1 MSEHEHDHHH
11 GEEENPKAELIKILA
26 GAALFGLSF
35 LAGKFVPYE
44 WIRLALLL
52 ASYVVLGG
60 NVVLNAVKGIF
71 HGDFFD
77 ENFLMSVAT
86 IGAAIL
92 GDYNEA
98 VFVMLFYSVGEFAQD
113 LAADKARDSIE
124 DLMDIEPESARLV
137 LKDGSTKEISPE
149 DVKIG
154 DRLQVLAGELV
165 PVDGRALTKGV
176 FLDTKSITGES
187 VPLQTDKGTMVL
199 SGSVVQGAP
208 LEMEASSLYEDS
220 TVSKVLE
227 LVEQAEETK
236 APSEKFITKFARV
249 YTPVV
254 TGLAV
259 LLAVVPS
266 LFDGQWLEWTHRAL
280 TFLVISCP
288 CALVL
293 SIPLTFFAG
302 IGSAASKGILIK
314 GGTYLQELSKTD
326 TVVFDKTGT
335 LTTGEFR
342 VREIRTYNG
351 FEKDGVLK
359 LAAAVESNSHHPIA
373 RAICN
378 ESKAE
383 ATAKDIKEIPGRGLT
398 AKVGDSTVDI
408 GNLQLMIDNGIS
420 FDNKEMNTI
429 GTTVYVSV
437 DGKAAGC
444 IVIGDSLKENAP
456 RVIKVLREN
465 GISRTVMLSGDNSAN
480 AQSMGKLAGLDL
492 VCGDLLPQDKV
503 EKLKELKKDGVCTY
517 VGDGINDAPVLIAAD
532 CSIAMGKAGSA
543 SAIEAAGTVIMNDNL
558 ESIPLA
564 MKISRKTVKIAT
576 QNIAFAIGVKVLCMV
591 LGALGITGMEAAVFA
606 DTGVALLCVLNSLR
620 ALGIK
625 A

>member
-1 MSEHEHDHHH
+1 MSEHEHGHEH
-11 GEEENPKAELIKILA
+11 GENENPKAELLKIII
-26 GAALFGLSF
+26 GSVLFGLSF
-35 LAGKFVPYE
+35 IAGKFISIE
-44 WIRLALLL
+44 WIKLALLL
-52 ASYVVLGG
+52 ASYLVLGG
-60 NVVLNAVKGIF
+60 EVILNAIKGIF
-71 HGDFFD
+71 HGEFFD

-137 LKDGSTKEISPE
+137 LKDGTTKEISPE

-165 PVDGRALTKGV
+165 PVDGKAISEGV

-187 VPLQTDKGTMVL
+187 VPLHTYKGTKVL
-199 SGSVVQGAP
+199 SGSIVQGAP
-208 LEMEASSLYEDS
+208 LEMEATSLYVDS

-236 APSEKFITKFARV
+236 APSEKFITKFSKV

-254 TGLAV
+254 TGFAV
-259 LLAVVPS
+259 LLAVIPS
-266 LFDGQWLEWTHRAL
+266 LFDGQWMQWTHRAL

-314 GGTYLQELSKTD
+314 GGTFLQELSKTN
-326 TVVFDKTGT
+326 TVIFDKTGT
-335 LTTGEFR
+335 LTTGEFK
-342 VREIRTYNG
+342 VRDIKTYNG
-351 FEKDGVLK
+351 FEKDRVLR
-359 LAAAVESNSHHPIA
+359 LAAAVENNSHHPIA
-373 RAICN
+373 KAIC
-378 ESKAE
+378 SE
-383 ATAKDIKEIPGRGLT
+383 AKTVEPASNIVEIAGKGLSGKLGKE
-398 AKVGDSTVDI
+398 TVFV
-408 GNLQLMIDNGIS
+408 GNLQLMKDNNIS
-420 FDNKEMNTI
+420 FDDNELTTGTI
-429 GTTVYVSV
+429 VYVSV

-444 IVIGDSLKENAP
+444 IVIGDNLKDNAAQ
-456 RVIKVLREN
+456 VIRQLKDS
-465 GISRTVMLSGDNSAN
+465 GIDKTVMLSGDNSAN
-480 AQSMGKLAGLDL
+480 ANAMGKLAGLDL
-492 VCGDLLPQDKV
+492 VYGDLLPQDKV
-503 EKLKELKKDGVCTY
+503 EKLTELKKDGICTY

-564 MKISRKTVKIAT
+564 MKISKKTVKIAA
-576 QNIAFAIGVKVLCMV
+576 QNIAFALGIKILCMV
-591 LGALGITGMEAAVFA
+591 LGAFGIAGMGLAVFA

-620 ALGIK
+620 ALRIK

>member
-1 MSEHEHDHHH
+1 MSEHEHSHEH
-11 GEEENPKAELIKILA
+11 GENENPKAELIKIII
-26 GAALFGLSF
+26 GSVLFGLSF
-35 LAGKFVPYE
+35 LAGKFISIE
-44 WIRLALLL
+44 WIKLALLL
-52 ASYVVLGG
+52 ASYLVLGG
-60 NVVLNAVKGIF
+60 EVVLNAIKGIF

-137 LKDGSTKEISPE
+137 LKDGTTKEISPE
-149 DVKIG
+149 DVKVG

-165 PVDGRALTKGV
+165 PVDGKAITEGI

-187 VPLQTDKGTMVL
+187 VPLQTYKGTKVL
-199 SGSVVQGAP
+199 SGSIVQGAP
-208 LEMEASSLYEDS
+208 LEMEATSLYEDS

-236 APSEKFITKFARV
+236 APTEKFITKFSKV

-254 TGLAV
+254 TGFAV
-259 LLAVVPS
+259 LLAIIPS
-266 LFDGQWLEWTHRAL
+266 LFDGQWMQWTHRAL

-314 GGTYLQELSKTD
+314 GGTFLQELSKTN
-326 TVVFDKTGT
+326 TVIFDKTGT
-335 LTTGEFR
+335 LTTGEFK
-342 VREIRTYNG
+342 VRDIKTYNG
-351 FEKDGVLK
+351 FDKDRVLS
-359 LAAAVESNSHHPIA
+359 LAAAVENNSHHPIA
-373 RAICN
+373 KAICN
-378 ESKAE
+378 EVKEVEQAGNIAE
-383 ATAKDIKEIPGRGLT
+383 IAGKGLSGKFGKE
-398 AKVGDSTVDI
+398 TVI
-408 GNLQLMIDNGIS
+408 VGNLQLMKDNNIS
-420 FDNKEMNTI
+420 FSDNELTT

-444 IVIGDSLKENAP
+444 IVIGDNLKDNAAQVITHLKES
-456 RVIKVLREN
+456 
-465 GISRTVMLSGDNSAN
+465 GIGKTVMLSGDNSAN
-480 AQSMGKLAGLDL
+480 AQAMGMLAGLDL
-492 VCGDLLPQDKV
+492 VYGDLLPQDKV
-503 EKLKELKKDGVCTY
+503 EKLTELKKDGICTY

-564 MKISRKTVKIAT
+564 MKISKKTVKIAA
-576 QNIAFAIGVKVLCMV
+576 QNIAFALGIKILCMV
-591 LGALGITGMEAAVFA
+591 LGAFGIAGMELAVFA

-620 ALGIK
+620 ALRIK

>member
-1 MSEHEHDHHH
+1 MSEHEHGHEH
-11 GEEENPKAELIKILA
+11 GENENPKAELLKIII
-26 GAALFGLSF
+26 GSVLFGLSF
-35 LAGKFVPYE
+35 IAGKFISIE
-44 WIRLALLL
+44 WIKLALLL
-52 ASYVVLGG
+52 ASYLVLGG
-60 NVVLNAVKGIF
+60 EVILNAIKGIF
-71 HGDFFD
+71 HGEFFD

-137 LKDGSTKEISPE
+137 LKDGTTKEISPE

-165 PVDGRALTKGV
+165 PVDGKAISEGV

-187 VPLQTDKGTMVL
+187 VPLHTYKGTTVL
-199 SGSVVQGAP
+199 SGSIVQGAP
-208 LEMEASSLYEDS
+208 LEMEATSLYVDS

-236 APSEKFITKFARV
+236 APTEKFITKFSKV

-254 TGLAV
+254 TGFAV
-259 LLAVVPS
+259 LLAVIPS
-266 LFDGQWLEWTHRAL
+266 LFDGQWMQWTHRAL

-314 GGTYLQELSKTD
+314 GGTFLQELSKTN
-326 TVVFDKTGT
+326 TVIFDKTGT
-335 LTTGEFR
+335 LTTGEFK
-342 VREIRTYNG
+342 VRDIKTYNG
-351 FEKDGVLK
+351 FEKDRVLR
-359 LAAAVESNSHHPIA
+359 LAAAVENNSHHPIA
-373 RAICN
+373 KAIC
-378 ESKAE
+378 SE
-383 ATAKDIKEIPGRGLT
+383 AKTVEPASNIVEIAGKGLSGKLGKE
-398 AKVGDSTVDI
+398 TVFV
-408 GNLQLMIDNGIS
+408 GNLQLMKDNNIS
-420 FDNKEMNTI
+420 FDDNELTTGTI
-429 GTTVYVSV
+429 VYVSV

-444 IVIGDSLKENAP
+444 IVIGDNLKDNAAQ
-456 RVIKVLREN
+456 VIRQLKDS
-465 GISRTVMLSGDNSAN
+465 GIDKTVMLSGDNSAN
-480 AQSMGKLAGLDL
+480 ANAMGKLAGLDL
-492 VCGDLLPQDKV
+492 VYGDLLPQDKV
-503 EKLKELKKDGVCTY
+503 EKLTELKKDGICTY

-564 MKISRKTVKIAT
+564 MKISKKTVKIAA
-576 QNIAFAIGVKVLCMV
+576 QNIAFALGIKILCMV
-591 LGALGITGMEAAVFA
+591 LGAFGIAGMGLAVFA

-620 ALGIK
+620 ALRIK

>member
-1 MSEHEHDHHH
+1 MSEHEHGHEH
-11 GEEENPKAELIKILA
+11 GENENPKAELLKIII
-26 GAALFGLSF
+26 GSVLFGLSF
-35 LAGKFVPYE
+35 IAGKFISIE
-44 WIRLALLL
+44 WIKLALLL
-52 ASYVVLGG
+52 ASYLVLGG
-60 NVVLNAVKGIF
+60 EVILNAIKGIF
-71 HGDFFD
+71 HGEFFD

-137 LKDGSTKEISPE
+137 LKDGTTKEISPE

-154 DRLQVLAGELV
+154 DRLHVLAGELV
-165 PVDGRALTKGV
+165 PVDGKAISEGV

-187 VPLQTDKGTMVL
+187 VPLHTYKGTKVL
-199 SGSVVQGAP
+199 SGSIVQGAP
-208 LEMEASSLYEDS
+208 LEMEATSLYVDS

-236 APSEKFITKFARV
+236 APSEKFITKFSKV

-254 TGLAV
+254 TGFAV
-259 LLAVVPS
+259 LLAVIPS
-266 LFDGQWLEWTHRAL
+266 LFDGQWMQWTHRAL

-314 GGTYLQELSKTD
+314 GGTFLQELSKTN
-326 TVVFDKTGT
+326 TVIFDKTGT
-335 LTTGEFR
+335 LTTGEFK
-342 VREIRTYNG
+342 VRDIKTYNG
-351 FEKDGVLK
+351 FEKDRVLR
-359 LAAAVESNSHHPIA
+359 LAAAVENNSHHPIA
-373 RAICN
+373 KAIC
-378 ESKAE
+378 SE
-383 ATAKDIKEIPGRGLT
+383 AKTVEPASNIVEIAGKGLSGKLGKE
-398 AKVGDSTVDI
+398 TVFV
-408 GNLQLMIDNGIS
+408 GNLQLMKDNNIS
-420 FDNKEMNTI
+420 FDDNELTTGTI
-429 GTTVYVSV
+429 VYVSV

-444 IVIGDSLKENAP
+444 IVIGDNLKDNAAQ
-456 RVIKVLREN
+456 VIRQLKDS
-465 GISRTVMLSGDNSAN
+465 GIDKTVMLSGDNSAN
-480 AQSMGKLAGLDL
+480 ANAMGKLAGLDL
-492 VCGDLLPQDKV
+492 VYGDLLPQDKV
-503 EKLKELKKDGVCTY
+503 EKLTELKKDGICTY

-564 MKISRKTVKIAT
+564 MKISKKTVKIAA
-576 QNIAFAIGVKVLCMV
+576 QNIAFALGIKILCMV
-591 LGALGITGMEAAVFA
+591 LGAFGIAGMGLAVFA

-620 ALGIK
+620 ALRIK

>member
-1 MSEHEHDHHH
+1 MHEHEHEH
-11 GEEENPKAELIKILA
+11 GENENPKAELVKIII
-26 GAALFGLSF
+26 GAFLFVASF
-35 LAGKFVPYE
+35 IAKEIE
-44 WIRLALLL
+44 WLRLVLLL
-52 ASYVVLGG
+52 LSYLVLGG
-60 NVVLNAVKGIF
+60 NVVLNALKGIL
-71 HGDFFD
+71 HGEVFD
-77 ENFLMSVAT
+77 ENFLMTVAT

-124 DLMDIEPESARLV
+124 DLMDIEPECARLV
-137 LKDGSTKEISPE
+137 LKDGKTKEIKPE
-149 DVKIG
+149 DVRIG
-154 DRLQVLAGELV
+154 DRLQVLAGELI
-165 PVDGRALTKGV
+165 PVDGIALTEGV

-187 VPLQTDKGTMVL
+187 VPLQTSKGIRVL
-199 SGSVVQGAP
+199 SGSIVQGAP
-208 LEMEASSLYEDS
+208 FEMEASSLYVDS
-220 TVSKVLE
+220 TVSKVME
-227 LVEQAEETK
+227 LVEEAEEAK
-236 APSEKFITKFARV
+236 APSEKFITKFARI

-266 LFDGQWLEWTHRAL
+266 LFDGQWMQWTHRAL

-314 GGTYLQELSKTD
+314 GGTYLQELSKTN
-326 TVVFDKTGT
+326 TVIFDKTGT
-335 LTTGEFR
+335 LTTGEFK
-342 VREIRTYNG
+342 VREIQTFNG
-351 FEKDGVLK
+351 FDKDQVMD

-373 RAICN
+373 KAICG
-378 ESKAE
+378 EVKTDK
-383 ATAKDIKEIPGRGLT
+383 TAKDIKEIPGKGLT
-398 AKVGDSTVDI
+398 ATVGTSTVI
-408 GNLQLMIDNGIS
+408 VGNVQLMKDENIS
-420 FDNKEMNTI
+420 FKENKLNKQ

-444 IVIGDSLKENAP
+444 IVIGDSLKENAST
-456 RVIKVLREN
+456 VIKELKQN
-465 GISRTVMLSGDNSAN
+465 GIERTVMLSGDNSEN
-480 AQSMGKLAGLDL
+480 AQSVGKLAELDL
-492 VCGDLLPQDKV
+492 VYGNLLPQDKV
-503 EKLKELKKDGVCTY
+503 EKLKELKKEGVCTY
-517 VGDGINDAPVLIAAD
+517 VGDGINDAPVLMAAD

-564 MKISRKTVKIAT
+564 IRISSKTVKIAG

-591 LGALGITGMEAAVFA
+591 LGALGITGMGVAVFA

-620 ALGIK
+620 ALR
-625 A
+625 

>member
-1 MSEHEHDHHH
+1 MSEHEHSHEH
-11 GEEENPKAELIKILA
+11 GENENPKAELIKIII
-26 GAALFGLSF
+26 GSVLFGLSF
-35 LAGKFVPYE
+35 IAGKYISIE
-44 WIRLALLL
+44 WIKLALLL
-52 ASYVVLGG
+52 ASYLVLGG
-60 NVVLNAVKGIF
+60 EVVLNAIKGIF
-71 HGDFFD
+71 HGEFFD

-124 DLMDIEPESARLV
+124 NLMDIEPESARLV
-137 LKDGSTKEISPE
+137 LKDGTTKEISPE

-165 PVDGRALTKGV
+165 PVDGKAITEGV
-176 FLDTKSITGES
+176 SLDTKSITGES
-187 VPLQTDKGTMVL
+187 VPLHTYKGTKVL
-199 SGSVVQGAP
+199 SGSIVQGAP
-208 LEMEASSLYEDS
+208 LEMEATSLYVDS

-236 APSEKFITKFARV
+236 APTEKFITKFSKV

-254 TGLAV
+254 TGFAV
-259 LLAVVPS
+259 LLAVIPS
-266 LFDGQWLEWTHRAL
+266 LFDGQWMQWTHRAL

-314 GGTYLQELSKTD
+314 GGTFLQELSKTN
-326 TVVFDKTGT
+326 TVIFDKTGT
-335 LTTGEFR
+335 LTTGEFK
-342 VREIRTYNG
+342 VRDIKTYNG
-351 FEKDGVLK
+351 FEKDRVLR
-359 LAAAVESNSHHPIA
+359 LAAAVENNSHHPIA
-373 RAICN
+373 KAIC
-378 ESKAE
+378 SE
-383 ATAKDIKEIPGRGLT
+383 AKTVEPANNIVEIAGKGLSGKLGKE
-398 AKVGDSTVDI
+398 TVFV
-408 GNLQLMIDNGIS
+408 GNLQLMKDNNIL
-420 FDNKEMNTI
+420 FDDNELTTGTI
-429 GTTVYVSV
+429 VYVSV

-444 IVIGDSLKENAP
+444 IVIGDNLKDNAAQ
-456 RVIKVLREN
+456 VIRQLKDS
-465 GISRTVMLSGDNSAN
+465 GIDKTVMLSGDNSAN
-480 AQSMGKLAGLDL
+480 ANAMGKLAGLDL
-492 VCGDLLPQDKV
+492 VYGDLLPQDKV
-503 EKLKELKKDGVCTY
+503 EKLKELKKDGICTY

-564 MKISRKTVKIAT
+564 MKISKKTVKIAA
-576 QNIAFAIGVKVLCMV
+576 QNIAFALGIKILCMV
-591 LGALGITGMEAAVFA
+591 LGAFGIAGMGLAVFA

-620 ALGIK
+620 ALRIK

>member
-1 MSEHEHDHHH
+1 MSEHEHGHEH
-11 GEEENPKAELIKILA
+11 GENENPKAELLKIII
-26 GAALFGLSF
+26 GSVLFGLSF
-35 LAGKFVPYE
+35 IAGKFISIE
-44 WIRLALLL
+44 WIKLALLL
-52 ASYVVLGG
+52 ASYLVLGG
-60 NVVLNAVKGIF
+60 EVILNAIKGIF
-71 HGDFFD
+71 HGEFFD

-137 LKDGSTKEISPE
+137 LKDGTTKEISPE

-165 PVDGRALTKGV
+165 PVDGKAISEGV

-187 VPLQTDKGTMVL
+187 VPLHTYKGTKVL
-199 SGSVVQGAP
+199 SGSIVQGAP
-208 LEMEASSLYEDS
+208 LEMEATSLYVDS

-236 APSEKFITKFARV
+236 APSEKFITKFSKV

-254 TGLAV
+254 TGFAV
-259 LLAVVPS
+259 LLAVIPS
-266 LFDGQWLEWTHRAL
+266 LFDGQWMQWTHRAL

-314 GGTYLQELSKTD
+314 GGTFLQELSKTN
-326 TVVFDKTGT
+326 TVIFDKTGT
-335 LTTGEFR
+335 LTTGEFK
-342 VREIRTYNG
+342 VRDIKTYNG
-351 FEKDGVLK
+351 FEKDRVLR
-359 LAAAVESNSHHPIA
+359 LAAAVENNSHHPIA
-373 RAICN
+373 KAICSEVKTVEPASN
-378 ESKAE
+378 IVEIAGKGLSGKLG
-383 ATAKDIKEIPGRGLT
+383 KE
-398 AKVGDSTVDI
+398 TVFV
-408 GNLQLMIDNGIS
+408 GNLQLMKDNNIS
-420 FDNKEMNTI
+420 FDDNELTTGTI
-429 GTTVYVSV
+429 VYVSV

-444 IVIGDSLKENAP
+444 IVIGDNLKDNAAQ
-456 RVIKVLREN
+456 VIRQLKDS
-465 GISRTVMLSGDNSAN
+465 GIDKTVMLSGDNSAN
-480 AQSMGKLAGLDL
+480 ANAIGKLAGLDL
-492 VCGDLLPQDKV
+492 VYGDLLPQDKV
-503 EKLKELKKDGVCTY
+503 EKLTELKKDGICTY

-564 MKISRKTVKIAT
+564 MKISKKTVKIAA
-576 QNIAFAIGVKVLCMV
+576 QNIAFALGIKILCMV
-591 LGALGITGMEAAVFA
+591 LGAFGIAGMGLAVFA

-620 ALGIK
+620 ALRIK

>member
-1 MSEHEHDHHH
+1 MSEHEHGHEH
-11 GEEENPKAELIKILA
+11 GENENPKAELIKIII
-26 GAALFGLSF
+26 GSVLFGLSF
-35 LAGKFVPYE
+35 LAGKYIFAE
-44 WIRLALLL
+44 WVKLALLL

-60 NVVLNAVKGIF
+60 EVVLNAIKGIF
-71 HGDFFD
+71 HGEFFD

-165 PVDGRALTKGV
+165 PVDGKAISEGV
-176 FLDTKSITGES
+176 LLDTKSITGES
-187 VPLQTDKGTMVL
+187 VPLQTYRGTKVL
-199 SGSVVQGAP
+199 SGSIVQGAP
-208 LEMEASSLYEDS
+208 LEMEATSLYVDS
-220 TVSKVLE
+220 TVSKVME
-227 LVEQAEETK
+227 LVEEAEETK
-236 APSEKFITKFARV
+236 APTEKFITKFSKI

-254 TGLAV
+254 TGFAV
-259 LLAVVPS
+259 LLAVIPS
-266 LFDGQWLEWTHRAL
+266 LFDGQWTLWTHRAL

-314 GGTYLQELSKTD
+314 GGTFLQELSKTN
-326 TVVFDKTGT
+326 TVIFDKTGT
-335 LTTGEFR
+335 LTTGEFK
-342 VREIRTYNG
+342 VRDIKTYNG
-351 FEKDGVLK
+351 FDKDRVLS
-359 LAAAVESNSHHPIA
+359 LAAAVENNSHHPIA
-373 RAICN
+373 KAICN
-378 ESKAE
+378 EVKTVETASNIAE
-383 ATAKDIKEIPGRGLT
+383 IVGKGLSGKLGKQT
-398 AKVGDSTVDI
+398 VIVGNI
-408 GNLQLMIDNGIS
+408 QLMKDNNIS
-420 FDNKEMNTI
+420 FENNELTSGTI
-429 GTTVYVSV
+429 VYVSV
-437 DGKAAGC
+437 EGKAAGC
-444 IVIGDSLKENAP
+444 IVIGDNLKDNAAQVITQLKESG
-456 RVIKVLREN
+456 VGK
-465 GISRTVMLSGDNSAN
+465 TVMLSGDNSAN
-480 AQSMGKLAGLDL
+480 AQAMGKLAGLDL
-492 VCGDLLPQDKV
+492 VYGDLLPQDKV
-503 EKLKELKKDGVCTY
+503 EKLTELKKDGVCTY

-564 MKISRKTVKIAT
+564 MKISKKTVKIAA
-576 QNIAFAIGVKVLCMV
+576 QNITFALGIKILCMV
-591 LGALGITGMEAAVFA
+591 LGAFGIAGMGLAVFA

-620 ALGIK
+620 ALRIK

>member
-1 MSEHEHDHHH
+1 MHDHEH
-11 GEEENPKAELIKILA
+11 GENENPKAELIKIII
-26 GAALFGLSF
+26 GAFLFGASF
-35 LAGKFVPYE
+35 IAGKDIE
-44 WIRLALLL
+44 WLRLALLL
-52 ASYVVLGG
+52 LSYLVLGG
-60 NVVLNAVKGIF
+60 NVVLNAFKGIL
-71 HGDFFD
+71 HGEVFD
-77 ENFLMSVAT
+77 ENFLMTVAT
-86 IGAAIL
+86 IGAAVL

-124 DLMDIEPESARLV
+124 DLMDIEPECARLV
-137 LKDGSTKEISPE
+137 LKDGTTKEIKPE

-165 PVDGRALTKGV
+165 PVDGIACTEGV

-187 VPLQTDKGTMVL
+187 VPLQTSRGTRVL
-199 SGSVVQGAP
+199 SGSIVQGAP
-208 LEMEASSLYEDS
+208 LEMEASSLYVDS
-220 TVSKVLE
+220 TVSKVME
-227 LVEQAEETK
+227 LVEEAEEAK

-266 LFDGQWLEWTHRAL
+266 LFDGQWMQWTHRAL

-314 GGTYLQELSKTD
+314 GGTHLQELSKTN
-326 TVVFDKTGT
+326 TVIFDKTGT
-335 LTTGEFR
+335 LTTGEFK
-342 VREIRTYNG
+342 VREIRTFNG
-351 FEKDGVLK
+351 FDKESVMAF
-359 LAAAVESNSHHPIA
+359 AAAVESNSHHPIA
-373 RAICN
+373 KAICS
-378 ESKAE
+378 EVKTDK
-383 ATAKDIKEIPGRGLT
+383 TAKDIKEIPGKGLT
-398 AKVGDSTVDI
+398 ATVNKQSVKV
-408 GNLQLMIDNGIS
+408 GNLQLMKDENIS
-420 FDNKEMNTI
+420 FSNNEIKTT
-429 GTTVYVSV
+429 GSTVYVSV

-444 IVIGDSLKENAP
+444 IVIGDSLKENAKS
-456 RVIKVLREN
+456 VIKELKEN
-465 GISRTVMLSGDNSAN
+465 GIERTVMLSGDNNEN
-480 AQSMGKLAGLDL
+480 AQSVGKLAGLDM
-492 VCGDLLPQDKV
+492 VYGNLLPQDKV

-517 VGDGINDAPVLIAAD
+517 VGDGINDAPVLMAAD

-558 ESIPLA
+558 DSIPLA
-564 MKISRKTVKIAT
+564 VKISSKTVRIAG

-591 LGALGITGMEAAVFA
+591 LGALGITGMGVAVFA

-620 ALGIK
+620 ALHIK

>member
-11 GEEENPKAELIKILA
+11 GEEENPKAELIKIIT
-26 GAALFGLSF
+26 GAVLFGLSF
-35 LAGKFVPYE
+35 LAGKYVRYE
-44 WIRLALLL
+44 WVKLVLLL
-52 ASYVVLGG
+52 ASYIVLGG
-60 NVVLNAVKGIF
+60 NVVLIAVKGIF

-77 ENFLMSVAT
+77 ENFLMSIAT

-137 LKDGSTKEISPE
+137 LEDGSTKEISPE

-165 PVDGRALTKGV
+165 PVDGIAVTKGV

-187 VPLQTDKGTMVL
+187 VPVQTDKGTRVL

-208 LEMEASSLYEDS
+208 LEMEASSLYVDS

-259 LLAVVPS
+259 LLAVIPS
-266 LFDGQWLEWTHRAL
+266 LFDGQWIQWTHRAL

-335 LTTGEFR
+335 LTTGEFK

-351 FEKDGVLK
+351 FDKQQVLS

-373 RAICN
+373 KAICN
-378 ESKAE
+378 EVKATE
-383 ATAKDIKEIPGRGLT
+383 TAKDINETAGKGLS
-398 AKVGDSTVDI
+398 ANVNGKTVSV
-408 GNLQLMIDNGIS
+408 GNLQLMKDCGIS
-420 FDNKEMNTI
+420 FDKDELPVS

-444 IVIGDSLKENAP
+444 IVIGDSLKENAAD
-456 RVIKVLREN
+456 VIGLLKEN

-480 AQSMGKLAGLDL
+480 AQSMGKMAGLDL
-492 VCGDLLPQDKV
+492 VYGDLLPQDKV
-503 EKLKELKKDGVCTY
+503 EKLTELKKNGVCTY

-564 MKISRKTVKIAT
+564 MNISRKTVAIAG
-576 QNIAFAIGVKVLCMV
+576 QNIVFAIGIKVLCMI
-591 LGALGITGMEAAVFA
+591 LGAFGIAGMEVAVFA

-620 ALGIK
+620 ALRIK
-625 A
+625 V